1 MCGIICTQMDI
12 VDIILRV
19 TPYARFVPKDTI
31 IQVNEHVLTIGPN
44 GVKQFVGCPKYM
56 IEVDGEPESV
66 AGGLRDGT
74 IRVYCG
80 STRISTYLLSV
91 FAPS

>member
-1 MCGIICTQMDI
+1 MDI

-19 TPYARFVPKDTI
+19 TPYARFVPQDTI
-31 IQVNEHVLTIGPN
+31 IQVNEHVLSIGPN
-44 GVKQFVGCPKYM
+44 GVKQRNDGAPKYM

-74 IRVYCG
+74 IRVFHGTTNVG
-80 STRISTYLLSV
+80 SKITYLLSV

>member
-1 MCGIICTQMDI
+1 MDL

-19 TPYARFVPKDTI
+19 TPYARFVPQDTI
-31 IQVNEHVLTIGPN
+31 IQVNEYVLSIGPN
-44 GVKQFVGCPKYM
+44 GVRQFVGLKGSAPKYM

-66 AGGLRDGT
+66 AEGLRDGT
-74 IRVYCG
+74 IRVFHGTTNVG
-80 STRISTYLLSV
+80 SKIAYLLSV